1 MTKYCYKLAMIL
13 LMSAGFAVAQGSNMP
28 KQNPSPNNPDAMPVQ
43 PSPAQPLPAQPQKD
57 PAASADVQTKIQSAL
72 QADPLLSSV
81 SVNVTDSSVT
91 LSGTVATQAA
101 KTSAGDIAKA
111 NAGNRK
117 VTNSIKVNAGA
128 GAEATPPKQ

>member
-1 MTKYCYKLAMIL
+1 MTKYCSKLAMIL
-13 LMSAGFAVAQGSNMP
+13 LMSAGFAMAQGAEMP
-28 KQNPSPNNPDAMPVQ
+28 KQNPASNPDAMPVQ

-81 SVNVTDSSVT
+81 SVSVTDSSVT

-111 NAGNRK
+111 NAGTRK
-117 VTNSIKVNAGA
+117 VTNNIKVNAGT
-128 GAEATPPKQ
+128 EALPPKQ

>member
-1 MTKYCYKLAMIL
+1 MTKYCCKLATIL
-13 LMSAGFAVAQGSNMP
+13 LMSAGFAMAQGNMP
-28 KQNPSPNNPDAMPVQ
+28 KQNPTPNNPDAMPVQ

-57 PAASADVQTKIQSAL
+57 PAATADVQTKIQSAL
-72 QADPLLSSV
+72 QADPLMSSV
-81 SVNVTDSSVT
+81 SVSVTESAVT

-117 VTNSIKVNAGA
+117 VTNNIKVNA